1 MDTASTER
9 LPQRHRRAAAYIAIA
24 AIVIAVAGFAF
35 LRSTSPHQQATAPAS
50 VDPIFVTSTPVDY
63 AFITSSMGWASLVVV
78 PSSEAGQF
86 RVFRTVDGAKH
97 WQQQL
102 VGQSRPELT
111 PGSYAPIAVQFF
123 GETHGFMTVGGPI
136 EELYRTLDG
145 GAHWVSVPLL
155 SLTIDAITFSDAS
168 NGWLSGSLTA
178 TTRQVP
184 YLFVTHDAGDSWT
197 RLPDPPAD
205 AAGLSFRRPTEA
217 WMGGFGAGPPHVY
230 TSSDAGQSW
239 LPHDLPAPAGGSW
252 APDRYFPDFPTRI
265 QLLPRVGAIASV
277 EAIRCVAVSASS
289 QTTTCANATSDT
301 FLFTSVDGGNTWKQV
316 PSPPGVLAYQDSVH
330 WWATSTNA
338 LFKSMNAGQSWKQV
352 ATIPPDREFSV
363 PGILDSTHAWASI
376 FVMGGYG
383 LALTNDGGLR
393 WTLATVPKPV

>member
-1 MDTASTER
+1 M
-9 LPQRHRRAAAYIAIA
+9 
-24 AIVIAVAGFAF
+24 
-35 LRSTSPHQQATAPAS
+35 
-50 VDPIFVTSTPVDY
+50 FVTNTPVDY
-63 AFITSSMGWASLVVV
+63 AFVTSSMGWASLVVV
-78 PSSEAGQF
+78 PSSEGGQF
-86 RVFRTVDGAKH
+86 RILRTVDGAKH
-97 WQQQL
+97 WQQQF

-111 PGSYAPIAVQFF
+111 PGSSAPITVQFF

-136 EELYRTLDG
+136 GELYRTIDG

-155 SLTIDAITFSDAS
+155 SLTIDAIRFSDAS
-168 NGWLSGSLTA
+168 NGWLSGSLTS

-184 YLFVTHDAGDSWT
+184 RLFVTHDAGDSWT
-197 RLPDPPAD
+197 RLPDPPTD

-217 WMGGFGAGPPHVY
+217 WMGSFGAGPPHVY

-239 LPHDLPAPAGGSW
+239 LPHDLPAPSGGSW
-252 APDRYFPDFPTRI
+252 AADRYFPSFPTAV

-277 EAIRCVAVSASS
+277 KAIRCVAVSASFG
-289 QTTTCANATSDT
+289 TTTCLNATSET
-301 FLFTSVDGGNTWKQV
+301 FLFTSGDGGNTWKQA
-316 PSPPGVLAYQDSVH
+316 PSPPGVVAYQDSVH

-383 LALTNDGGLR
+383 LALTNDGGLQ
-393 WTLATVPKPV
+393 WTLAIVPKPA

>member
-217 WMGGFGAGPPHVY
+217 WMGGFGAGPP
-230 TSSDAGQSW
+230 
-239 LPHDLPAPAGGSW
+239 AGGSW
-252 APDRYFPDFPTRI
+252 TPDRYFPDFPTRI

-393 WTLATVPKPV
+393 WTLATVPKPA